1 MEEVMK
7 RLLTFVAASVA
18 VGAAVAAEPFAIQ
31 RYRAPQNYVPGVWEA
46 TVKGLAE
53 NPGAAD
59 DVWFSTGVGTPP
71 LAWHE
76 AQARRMIAAGRDLEQ
91 LGITPSLEYQATIGH
106 GDNIVKTRKADISGK
121 TWPGWTLE
129 SGTETKSCSCPRQ
142 PAFREYVRRMS
153 EIYAR
158 THVKWLWL
166 DDDFRL
172 NWHLPEK
179 PEPTENGCFCATCL
193 ADYSKRTGK
202 TWTRAA
208 LAAAIKKDASV
219 KADWEAFGY
228 DAFAEVAAIIAKTVH
243 AISPETRFGYQHGYY
258 PTPQQM
264 KVYDALYENGGRRP
278 LGSRP
283 GGGAYTDF
291 YPFDIV
297 DKALVEGRQMDVLG
311 LPNAKISLVCPE
323 IENCPRCA
331 GTKTARGALA
341 ESMLAL
347 AIGMNSL
354 SYFLVDPE
362 NEPQA
367 WYADTYYRPLAAAM
381 PKLKE
386 FVRLSEGTLPGGL
399 KMPRYVGDGPVLWAR
414 GLPIVT
420 APANAC
426 GYFLNA
432 GILKELTA
440 KELAEVVQKGAIVDL
455 AGAEVLADN
464 FVTEAKPG
472 RVELFGGRLSILDA
486 GAYNANW
493 GFPFSKLQKLL
504 SEADWVSRGK
514 LPVLLESPVMEIL
527 VPRVTADGTLRT
539 LAVVNASIDVAP
551 PAKLRLRGVPTG
563 VKTVRWVP
571 VSGRIAQEPCELS
584 LAREGADALVTLP
597 EIDAWAA
604 GYLVVTGPS
613 GE

>member
-1 MEEVMK
+1 MK
-7 RLLTFVAASVA
+7 RFLTLSTALLA
-18 VGAAVAAEPFAIQ
+18 VGAAGAAEPFAIQ
-31 RYRAPQNYVPGVWEA
+31 RYRAPQNYVPGVWEE
-46 TVKGLAE
+46 TVRGLAE

-59 DVWFSTGVGTPP
+59 DVWFSTGVGIPP

-76 AQARRMIAAGRDLEQ
+76 AQAKRMIAAGKDLEK
-91 LGITPSLEYQATIGH
+91 LGITPSLEYQSTFGH
-106 GDNIVKTRKADISGK
+106 GDSVVKSRKADISGK
-121 TWPGWTLE
+121 TWTGWTLE

-142 PAFREYVRRMS
+142 PAFREYIRRMS
-153 EIYAR
+153 EIYGR
-158 THVKWLWL
+158 TQVKWLWL
-166 DDDFRL
+166 DDDFRIG
-172 NWHLPEK
+172 WHMTEK
-179 PEPTENGCFCATCL
+179 PEPTANGCFCATCL
-193 ADYSKRTGK
+193 ADYSKRTGR
-202 TWTRAA
+202 TWTRTTLSAA
-208 LAAAIKKDASV
+208 LKEDAAV
-219 KADWEAFGY
+219 KADWETFAY
-228 DAFAEVAAIIAKTVH
+228 ESIAEVAAIIAKTVH
-243 AISPETRFGYQHGYY
+243 AISPETRFGFQHGYF
-258 PTPQQM
+258 PQPLQL

-291 YPFDIV
+291 HPFDIA
-297 DKALVEGRQMDVLG
+297 DKIFWEGRQMDVLG
-311 LPNAKISLVCPE
+311 IPNEKIALVCPE
-323 IENCPRCA
+323 VENCPRCA

-399 KMPRYVGDGPVLWAR
+399 KLPQYEGVGPLIWAR
-414 GLPIVT
+414 GLPVI
-420 APANAC
+420 ASPANAC
-426 GYFLNA
+426 GYVL
-432 GILKELTA
+432 G
-440 KELAEVVQKGAIVDL
+440 KGSRL
-455 AGAEVLADN
+455 VLASTSALLASAAAD
-464 FVTEAKPG
+464 AQLG
-472 RVELFGGRLSILDA
+472 RCESPSGRLSILDA

-551 PAKLRLRGVPTG
+551 PAKLRLRGVPAG

-584 LAREGADALVTLP
+584 LACEGADALVTLP

-613 GE
+613 GK